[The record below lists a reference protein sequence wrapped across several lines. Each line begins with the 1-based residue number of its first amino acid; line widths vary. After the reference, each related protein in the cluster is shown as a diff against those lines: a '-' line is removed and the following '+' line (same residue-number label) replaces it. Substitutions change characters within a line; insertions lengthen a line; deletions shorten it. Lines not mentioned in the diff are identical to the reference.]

1 MELKL
6 AVGQIAGRCK
16 SSGYKFIQQ
25 IQNNSLTT
33 PIFCGYGCNCVPLG
47 SQFSPLDYKQYACK
61 QYAHCTIDCKLYKI
75 FGQGVP

>member
-6 AVGQIAGRCK
+6 AVGQITGSCK
-16 SSGYKFIQQ
+16 SSSYKFIQQ

-33 PIFCGYGCNCVPLG
+33 PIFCGYECNCVPLG
-47 SQFSPLDYKQYACK
+47 SQFSPLDYKQYA
-61 QYAHCTIDCKLYKI
+61 HCTTDYKLYRI